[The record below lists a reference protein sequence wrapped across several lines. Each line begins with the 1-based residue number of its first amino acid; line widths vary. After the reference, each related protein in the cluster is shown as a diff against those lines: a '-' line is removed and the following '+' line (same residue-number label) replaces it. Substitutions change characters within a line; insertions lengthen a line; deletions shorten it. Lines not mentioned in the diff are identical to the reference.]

1 MPISVVPIPLSA
13 GTLSDGDKG
22 DITVSATG
30 ATFTVDND
38 VVTYAKMQN
47 VSAASKLL
55 GRGDSGSGD
64 VQEITLGSGLTM
76 TGTTLSSSGGGGG
89 APTDADYLVKTANG
103 SLSAEHVVGDS
114 TTVTANW
121 GTAGAVSFERAALSG
136 DVTASANSNTTAI
149 ASNAVTFAKFQTIST
164 DKLLGRSTAG
174 TGNVEEI
181 TCTTAGRAILDDAD
195 ASAQRTTLGLAI
207 GTNVQAYDAG
217 LASIAGLTTVADR
230 TIYTTASDTYAVT
243 TLTSFGRS
251 LIDDA
256 DASAGRS
263 TLGLGTIATQAA
275 SSVSIT
281 GGTLSA
287 VKITDYTEPKTAPTI
302 SSGTL
307 TLNLNDAQVFD
318 VSLNAN
324 ITTLTISNVDSS
336 SNTVNAFTLIFT
348 MDGTARTVT
357 WPAAVKWPGGTGP
370 TLTSTNGKKDVLS
383 FLSPDNGT
391 TWLGFIGGQNF

>member
-89 APTDADYLVKTANG
+89 APTDADYLVKTSNG
-103 SLSAEHVVGDS
+103 SLSAERVVGDS

-164 DKLLGRSTAG
+164 DRLLGRSTAG

-207 GTNVQAYDAG
+207 GTNVQAYDPG

>member
-103 SLSAEHVVGDS
+103 SLSAERVVGDS

-164 DKLLGRSTAG
+164 DRLLGRSTAG

-207 GTNVQAYDAG
+207 GTNVQAYDPG

>member
-89 APTDADYLVKTANG
+89 APTDADYLVKTTNG
-103 SLSAEHVVGDS
+103 SLSAERVVGDS

-207 GTNVQAYDAG
+207 GTNVQAYDPG

>member
-103 SLSAEHVVGDS
+103 SLSAERVVGDS

>member
-1 MPISVVPIPLSA
+1 MPISVVPIPVSA

-22 DITVSATG
+22 DVTVSASG

-64 VQEITLGSGLTM
+64 VEEITLGSGLTM

-103 SLSAEHVVGDS
+103 SLSAERVVGDS

-164 DKLLGRSTAG
+164 DRLLGRSTAG

-181 TCTTAGRAILDDAD
+181 TCTAAGRALLDDAD
-195 ASAQRTTLGLAI
+195 NAAQRTTLGLGTLATQSGTFSGTSS
-207 GTNVQAYDAG
+207 GTNTGDQTITLTGDVTGSGTGSFAAT
-217 LASIAGLTTVADR
+217 IAAN
-230 TIYTTASDTYAVT
+230 AVT
-243 TLTSFGRS
+243 FAKFQNIATSR
-251 LIDDA
+251 LL
-256 DASAGRS
+256 GRS
-263 TLGLGTIATQAA
+263 TAGSGNVEELSAGTGLSISGG
-275 SSVSIT
+275 VFSIT
-281 GGTLSA
+281 G
-287 VKITDYTEPKTAPTI
+287 
-302 SSGTL
+302 
-307 TLNLNDAQVFD
+307 
-318 VSLNAN
+318 
-324 ITTLTISNVDSS
+324 ITTSAVDSS
-336 SNTVNAFTLIFT
+336 DSRLT
-348 MDGTARTVT
+348 DARTPLAHTHVAT
-357 WPAAVKWPGGTGP
+357 DISDSTTVGRNVLKAADAAAARSAISVP
-370 TLTSTNGKKDVLS
+370 TIYS
-383 FLSPDNGT
+383 GT
-391 TWLGFIGGQNF
+391 TTPSSGLGADGDLYFKY

>member
-1 MPISVVPIPLSA
+1 MPISVVPIPVSA

-22 DITVSATG
+22 DVTVSASG

-103 SLSAEHVVGDS
+103 SLSAERVVGDS

>member
-1 MPISVVPIPLSA
+1 MPISVVPIPVSA

-22 DITVSATG
+22 DVTVSASG

-103 SLSAEHVVGDS
+103 SLSAERVVGDS

-207 GTNVQAYDAG
+207 GTNVQAYDPG

-357 WPAAVKWPGGTGP
+357 WPAAVKWPGGTAP

>member
-1 MPISVVPIPLSA
+1 M
-13 GTLSDGDKG
+13 
-22 DITVSATG
+22 
-30 ATFTVDND
+30 
-38 VVTYAKMQN
+38 
-47 VSAASKLL
+47 
-55 GRGDSGSGD
+55 
-64 VQEITLGSGLTM
+64 
-76 TGTTLSSSGGGGG
+76 
-89 APTDADYLVKTANG
+89 
-103 SLSAEHVVGDS
+103 
-114 TTVTANW
+114 
-121 GTAGAVSFERAALSG
+121 
-136 DVTASANSNTTAI
+136 
-149 ASNAVTFAKFQTIST
+149 
-164 DKLLGRSTAG
+164 
-174 TGNVEEI
+174 
-181 TCTTAGRAILDDAD
+181 
-195 ASAQRTTLGLAI
+195 
-207 GTNVQAYDAG
+207 QAYDAG
-217 LASIAGLTTVADR
+217 LASIAGLTTVSDR
-230 TIYTTASDTYAVT
+230 MIYTTASDTYAVT

-251 LIDDA
+251 LVDDA

-281 GGTLSA
+281 GGTLSG
-287 VKITDYTEPKTAPTI
+287 VKVTDYTEPKTAPTI

-348 MDGTARTVT
+348 MDGTARSVT

>member
-103 SLSAEHVVGDS
+103 SLSAERVVGDS

-164 DKLLGRSTAG
+164 DRLLGRSTAG

-243 TLTSFGRS
+243 TMTSFGRS

>member
-103 SLSAEHVVGDS
+103 SLSAERVVGDS

-164 DKLLGRSTAG
+164 DRLLGRSTAG

-207 GTNVQAYDAG
+207 GTDVQAYDPG